1 MVRAGL
7 RQFLTEDRSIT
18 EIGEA
23 ASGNETLDQLRSGNW
38 DLVILDINMPDR
50 SGLDILRYVRASYPN
65 TKVLVLSGFPEQQY
79 AINVLKAGAG
89 GYLPKE
95 CAPEE
100 LLKATRVVM
109 QGRRY
114 VSANL
119 AELLL
124 SDLDGD
130 SDQPLHRRLSEREFQ
145 IERGGQWDKG
155 KNCET
160 FNPLGPW
167 IADAQD
173 IGDPQNLN
181 MKLWVNG
188 QMRQDSNT
196 KNMVFGVAHL
206 VWYLSQFMVLRPGD
220 VINTGTPHG
229 VALGLADHPYLREGD
244 VVELEIEGLGRQRQ
258 VFGAA

>member
-1 MVRAGL
+1 MTKVLLADDHAMVRAGL
-7 RQFLTEDRSIT
+7 RQFLVDDRTIT

-23 ASGNETLDQLRSGNW
+23 ASGNETLDKLRAGSW

-50 SGLDILRYVRASYPN
+50 SGLDILRYIRASYPE
-65 TKVLVLSGFPEQQY
+65 TKVLVLSGFPERQY

-100 LLKATRVVM
+100 LLKTRTVL

-145 IERGGQWDKG
+145 IFCKLATGRAVSS
-155 KNCET
+155 
-160 FNPLGPW
+160 
-167 IADAQD
+167 IADELCLSVKTVSTYRTRILEKMSLTTNAD
-173 IGDPQNLN
+173 ITTYALR
-181 MKLWVNG
+181 NG
-188 QMRQDSNT
+188 IIQ
-196 KNMVFGVAHL
+196 
-206 VWYLSQFMVLRPGD
+206 
-220 VINTGTPHG
+220 
-229 VALGLADHPYLREGD
+229 
-244 VVELEIEGLGRQRQ
+244 
-258 VFGAA
+258 

>member
-1 MVRAGL
+1 MARILIADDHAMVRAGL
-7 RQFLTEDRSIT
+7 RQFLCEDRSIT

-38 DLVILDINMPDR
+38 DLVILDIHMPDR
-50 SGLDILRYVRASYPN
+50 SGLDILRHIRASYPD
-65 TKVLVLSGFPEQQY
+65 TKVLE
-79 AINVLKAGAG
+79 AGAG

-100 LLKATRVVM
+100 VLKATRAVL

-145 IERGGQWDKG
+145 IFCKLAAGRAVSS
-155 KNCET
+155 
-160 FNPLGPW
+160 
-167 IADAQD
+167 IADELCLSVKTVSTYRTRILEKMSLSTNAD
-173 IGDPQNLN
+173 ITTYALR
-181 MKLWVNG
+181 NG
-188 QMRQDSNT
+188 IIQ
-196 KNMVFGVAHL
+196 
-206 VWYLSQFMVLRPGD
+206 
-220 VINTGTPHG
+220 
-229 VALGLADHPYLREGD
+229 
-244 VVELEIEGLGRQRQ
+244 
-258 VFGAA
+258 